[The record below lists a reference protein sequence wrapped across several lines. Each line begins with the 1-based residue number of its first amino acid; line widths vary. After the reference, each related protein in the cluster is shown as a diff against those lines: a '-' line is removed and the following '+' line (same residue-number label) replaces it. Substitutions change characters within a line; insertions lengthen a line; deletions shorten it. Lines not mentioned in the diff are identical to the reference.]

1 MARFVI
7 DASAAV
13 EYLLRS
19 PVGLTLGDTLKEA
32 HIDAPEILDAEV
44 MSTFRRHVSAQLLA
58 PVQAERLLDNLAVWP
73 INRISHRI
81 LTRSAWQYRHNVSA
95 YDAMY
100 VATAAAFNAPLLTA
114 DAKLTRAPNL
124 GIAIHYVSLT

>member
-1 MARFVI
+1 MSRFVI

-19 PVGLTLGDTLKEA
+19 PVGLTLGDMLSDA
-32 HIDAPEILDAEV
+32 HIDAPELLDAEV
-44 MSTFRRHVSAQLLA
+44 MSTFRRHVGAQRLGSD
-58 PVQAERLLDNLAVWP
+58 QAERLLDNLAAWP

-81 LTRSAWQYRHNVSA
+81 LTRSAWQYHQNVSA

-124 GIAIHYVSLT
+124 RIAIHHVQLS

>member
-1 MARFVI
+1 MLS
-7 DASAAV
+7 D
-13 EYLLRS
+13 
-19 PVGLTLGDTLKEA
+19 A
-32 HIDAPEILDAEV
+32 HIDAPELLDAEV
-44 MSTFRRHVSAQLLA
+44 MSTFRRHVGAQRLGSD
-58 PVQAERLLDNLAVWP
+58 QAERLLDNLAAWP

-124 GIAIHYVSLT
+124 GIAIHHVQLS